1 MPDWKPEI
9 LNQLSGLK
17 LKPARKLEIVEE
29 LSQHLDDRFD
39 ELVSRGHSE
48 DEATRMVLQEL
59 SNGGLLAKEI
69 ESAEPRFKKEPI
81 VLGAGGGHWLAGLLQ
96 DVRYGVRMLRK
107 NPGFT
112 IVAVL
117 TLALGIGATTT
128 IFTVAYG
135 VLLKPLPLP
144 QSERLVSI
152 FEKGP
157 NGGFSKTP
165 ASAQNYLDWKARSKS
180 FTALTCFQMASANV
194 GADGGTPERWNA
206 AMVHD
211 DFFKVV
217 GVNPALG
224 VPFAPEDFVEG
235 ANKVVILS
243 HGVWSERFGA
253 DPNILGRTISLNDR
267 VRTIIGV
274 MPPSFQTPGQSR
286 VWVPKIFTNDE
297 LMDRNAKA
305 FVVLGRL
312 RPEVTA
318 EQANSEVAAIA
329 ENLAHDFPDFLKGWS
344 AFVVPV
350 LENFTEPARLPLL
363 VLSAAVGIVLLM
375 ACINVANLL
384 LARGASRVGEIA
396 TRAALGAA
404 RGRLL
409 RQLGVESLLLAVF
422 GGIAGCLFAAV
433 LFKLV
438 IAAAPA
444 GLPRVNQ
451 VTLDYWAL
459 AFAVGVTGLTSLFF
473 GFAPAWQLARVQPI
487 WAMRD
492 SSANTTARTGR
503 VSKSLI
509 VFQIAASMVVLVAA
523 GLLLRSFDRLLQTD
537 LGFRPDKLLTVRLEL
552 SPAKYSSEG
561 RRDQF
566 ARALIDKLSA
576 LPGVESTAAATQLP
590 LQGWGQV
597 ITRIEGR
604 PAPPPSEA
612 PSTGYAAVTPGYF
625 HTLDIPILKGRGF
638 ELTDNTNA
646 PKVGL
651 INEAFA
657 RRFFPGEEPIGRQVE
672 LGFAEPP
679 QWIEI
684 IGVVRN
690 SRNESIE
697 NQPQDQVFT
706 PLDQAPW
713 FIGAP
718 ISVAVRTRPGATDLV
733 PALREAVWSLDKD
746 QPLHNLKPMKEVL
759 FEATAQRRFTL
770 IILGVFAAL
779 ALLLTL
785 VGLYGVLAYTVS
797 KRKREMGIR
806 MALGA
811 QRNDL
816 FRLVIREG
824 AILAVSGI
832 AAGLVGALSAVS
844 VMRSLLYEIAPT
856 DPTTFMAIALLLG
869 VVALIASA
877 LPALRASSVNPM
889 EALRCE

>member
-1 MPDWKPEI
+1 MPDWKPAI
-9 LNQLSGLK
+9 LSQLSSLK
-17 LKPARKLEIVEE
+17 LEPGRELEIVEE

-39 ELVSRGHSE
+39 ELVTGGHSR
-48 DEATRMVLQEL
+48 DEARRIVLQEL
-59 SNGGLLAKEI
+59 SKDGLLANGIQSTE
-69 ESAEPRFKKEPI
+69 RQMKKDPI
-81 VLGAGGGHWLAGLLQ
+81 VLGAGGSHWLAGLLQ
-96 DVRYGVRMLRK
+96 DVRYGLRMLRK

-112 IVAVL
+112 VVAVI

-157 NGGFSKTP
+157 RGGFSKTP
-165 ASAQNYLDWKARSKS
+165 ASAQNYLDWKARAKS

-194 GADGGTPERWNA
+194 GADGGAPERWNA

-217 GVNPALG
+217 GVTPVLG
-224 VPFAPEDFVEG
+224 IPFTAEDFVEG
-235 ANKVVILS
+235 ANRVVILS

-253 DPNILGRTISLNDR
+253 DSNIVGKTISLNDR
-267 VRTIIGV
+267 VRTVVGV
-274 MPPSFQTPGQSR
+274 MPPGFQTPGQSR

-305 FVVLGRL
+305 YTVLGRL
-312 RPEVTA
+312 RPAVTPA
-318 EQANSEVAAIA
+318 QANSEVAAIA
-329 ENLAHDFPDFLKGWS
+329 ENLARDFPDFLKGWS

-350 LENFTEPARLPLL
+350 LENFTQPARLPLF

-396 TRAALGAA
+396 TRAALGAE

-409 RQLGVESLLLAVF
+409 RQLGVESLMLAVL

-451 VTLDYWAL
+451 VSLDYRTV
-459 AFAVGVTGLTSLFF
+459 AFAVGVTALTSLFF

-487 WAMRD
+487 RAMRD
-492 SSANTTARTGR
+492 SSANTTARSGR
-503 VSKSLI
+503 ASKFLV
-509 VFQIAASMVVLVAA
+509 VFQIAASLVVLVAT
-523 GLLLRSFDRLLQTD
+523 GLLLRSFDRLLRAD
-537 LGFRPDKLLTVRLEL
+537 LGFQADELLTVRLEL
-552 SPAKYSSEG
+552 SPVKYGSEG

-566 ARALIDKLSA
+566 ARALIEKLSA
-576 LPGVESTAAATQLP
+576 LPGVESAAAATQLP

-638 ELTDNTNA
+638 EPTDDTNA

-657 RRFFPGEEPIGRQVE
+657 RRFFPDENPIGKQVE

-713 FIGAP
+713 FVGAP
-718 ISVAVRTRPGATDLV
+718 ISVAVRTRQSARDLV
-733 PALREAVWSLDKD
+733 PAMRQAVWSLDKD

-770 IILGVFAAL
+770 IILGVFAGL

-785 VGLYGVLAYTVS
+785 VGLYGVLAYGVS
-797 KRKREMGIR
+797 KRKRELGIR

-811 QRNDL
+811 QRGDV
-816 FRLVIREG
+816 FRLVLREG
-824 AILAVSGI
+824 ALLAICGV
-832 AAGLVGALSAVS
+832 AAGLAGALSAVN
-844 VMRSLLYEIAPT
+844 VIRSLLYEIAPT
-856 DPTTFMAIALLLG
+856 DPATFVTIPLLLF
-869 VVALIASA
+869 VVALFACA
-877 LPALRASSVNPM
+877 LPALRASSVDPM
-889 EALRCE
+889 AALRCE